1 MRTLT
6 SHSCPGAQAP
16 GWHAPGARR
25 VGGALCKN
33 LHNGV
38 WNFDNPAPLYAA
50 QVLVLR
56 SLSCLRAVTETLER
70 FSSLPL
76 FFVSGR
82 FATFFLPLLP
92 ILGGGMGSVGSGH

>member
-1 MRTLT
+1 MQTFCQPRSPSAL
-6 SHSCPGAQAP
+6 HRPHDP
-16 GWHAPGARR
+16 RGARPLAM
-25 VGGALCKN
+25 ALCKN
-33 LHNGV
+33 LHTGV
-38 WNFDNPAPLYAA
+38 WNFDSLSPLYAA

-82 FATFFLPLLP
+82 FATFFFLPTP
-92 ILGGGMGSVGSGH
+92 GTGGRP

>member
-1 MRTLT
+1 MQALLQL
-6 SHSCPGAQAP
+6 PGGNALRRP
-16 GWHAPGARR
+16 HAAIAARP
-25 VGGALCKN
+25 VAVALCKN

-38 WNFDNPAPLYAA
+38 WNFGSPAPLYAA

-82 FATFFLPLLP
+82 FATFFFLPTP
-92 ILGGGMGSVGSGH
+92 GTGGRP

>member
-1 MRTLT
+1 MQALT
-6 SHSCPGAQAP
+6 SHSCPGAKAP

-33 LHNGV
+33 LHHRV
-38 WNFDNPAPLYAA
+38 WNFGNPASLYAA

-82 FATFFLPLLP
+82 FATFFFLPTP
-92 ILGGGMGSVGSGH
+92 GTGGRP

>member
-33 LHNGV
+33 LHHRV
-38 WNFDNPAPLYAA
+38 WNFGSPAPLYVA

-82 FATFFLPLLP
+82 FATFFFLPTP
-92 ILGGGMGSVGSGH
+92 GTGGRP

>member
-33 LHNGV
+33 LHHRV
-38 WNFDNPAPLYAA
+38 WNFGSPAPLYAA

-56 SLSCLRAVTETLER
+56 SLSCLRAVTESLER

-82 FATFFLPLLP
+82 FATFFFLPTP
-92 ILGGGMGSVGSGH
+92 GTGGRP